1 MSSGVRDR
9 SDSAFERELRDM
21 NEALLISSV
30 RQHQLAE
37 EAQRAAR
44 ALHDS
49 EVRYRRIFE
58 CAHDGILILDVVSA
72 QITEA
77 NPYIEQMLGYSSDE
91 LVGKELWQIGLIQDA
106 HTSRAMVQELQE
118 KGFARYEHLPLRSR
132 DGRRIEVEVVAT
144 LYQEGRRPVIQCNIH
159 DITER
164 SRLEEMTQEQ
174 ARSLTDLNRRK
185 DEFLAML
192 SHELRNPLASILNSA
207 HLLRLQRERSPIQVE
222 AQRMIERQVS
232 QLTRLVD
239 DLLEVSRISTGRIR
253 LQLEP
258 VDLREIVHRA
268 VQGTRVQVEQ
278 KGQRLTQSLPD
289 APVRVRGDAVRL
301 EQIAVN
307 ILNNASKYTD
317 RAGQIGVTLQDEH
330 DEAVLRVR
338 DNGVGI
344 DPEILPRI
352 FDLFTQADQSLDR
365 AQGGLGIGLA
375 LVQSLVTLH
384 GGRVEAHSTR
394 GQGSEFVVK
403 LPLLSSPD
411 APAVACAEKV
421 LAPAHPLKVLVVD
434 DNVDAAQSLGML
446 LETSGHE
453 VLLAYDGAS
462 ALKSAREFAPAVVL
476 LDIGL
481 PVMDGFLV
489 AKRIREDPA
498 LRNVLLVAVTGYGR
512 DSDMQQARE
521 AGFDHQLV
529 KPVDYAQIE
538 SILAATAASSS

>member
-1 MSSGVRDR
+1 
-9 SDSAFERELRDM
+9 
-21 NEALLISSV
+21 
-30 RQHQLAE
+30 
-37 EAQRAAR
+37 
-44 ALHDS
+44 
-49 EVRYRRIFE
+49 
-58 CAHDGILILDVVSA
+58 
-72 QITEA
+72 
-77 NPYIEQMLGYSSDE
+77 MLGYSSAE

-106 HTSRAMVQELQE
+106 QASRAMVHEVQEE
-118 KGFARYEHLPLRSR
+118 GFVRYEHLPLRSR

-144 LYQEGRRPVIQCNIH
+144 LYQEDRQPVIQCNIH

-164 SRLEEMTQEQ
+164 SRLEEKTQEQ
-174 ARSLTDLNRRK
+174 ARSLADLNRRK

-192 SHELRNPLASILNSA
+192 SHELRNPLASILNAA
-207 HLLRLQRERSPIQVE
+207 HLLRLQRDRNSIQVE

-232 QLTRLVD
+232 QLARLVD

-268 VQGTRVQVEQ
+268 VEGARPQVDQ
-278 KGQRLTQSLPD
+278 KGQRLTESLPVE
-289 APVRVRGDAVRL
+289 PVRVQGDAVRL

-307 ILNNASKYTD
+307 ILNNAGKYTD
-317 RAGQIGVTLQDEH
+317 LAGQIRVTLQKEH
-330 DEAVLRVR
+330 DEAVLRIR

-352 FDLFTQADQSLDR
+352 FDLFMQADRSLER
-365 AQGGLGIGLA
+365 AQGGLGIGLS

-384 GGRVEAHSTR
+384 GGRVEAHSTP

-403 LPLLSSPD
+403 FPLLSSQD
-411 APAVACAEKV
+411 EPAVPSSPDEPAVVCAEEV

-446 LETSGHE
+446 LETSGHH

-462 ALKSAREFAPAVVL
+462 ALRLVREFAPDVAL

-481 PVMDGFLV
+481 PVVDGFLV

-512 DSDMQQARE
+512 DSDMQHARE

-529 KPVDYAQIE
+529 KPVHYAQIE
-538 SILAATAASSS
+538 GILAVTAGSSS